1 MKALIIEDE
10 KMAQANLARLLK
22 NSFPEME
29 IVAMIDSVRG
39 AVEFLSARPKLDVI
53 FMDVELSDGIC
64 FEIFRSVQISA
75 PLIMTTAYDS
85 YAVKAFEAGS
95 IDYLLKPVDSDE
107 LLRAVGRARERLN
120 ASASIDKLL
129 SVLGQDSKKY
139 KEKSVVRCGDR
150 IIPIQSSDIALFF
163 SEDKANYLLTK
174 NGERYLIESTIDSLE
189 SELDPSKF
197 YRISRGCIVAFS
209 AIKSVSR
216 TSSGRLVVIS
226 QPASPVELTVSRGR
240 VEGFIAWLE

>member
-75 PLIMTTAYDS
+75 PVIMTTAYDS

-216 TSSGRLVVIS
+216 TSTGRLVVIS

>member
-22 NSFPEME
+22 NSFPEIE

-75 PLIMTTAYDS
+75 PVIMTTAYDS

-95 IDYLLKPVDSDE
+95 IDYLLKPVDSDA

>member
-1 MKALIIEDE
+1 MQALIIEDE

-39 AVEFLSARPKLDVI
+39 AVEFLSERPKLDVI

-75 PLIMTTAYDS
+75 PVIMTTAYDS

-95 IDYLLKPVDSDE
+95 IDYLLKPVDSDA

-189 SELDPSKF
+189 GELDPSKF

-216 TSSGRLVVIS
+216 TSTGRLVVIS

>member
-75 PLIMTTAYDS
+75 PVIMTTAYDS

-95 IDYLLKPVDSDE
+95 IDYLLKPVDSDA

-150 IIPIQSSDIALFF
+150 IIPIQSNDIALFF

-216 TSSGRLVVIS
+216 TSTGRLVVIS

>member
-75 PLIMTTAYDS
+75 PVIMTTAYDS

-209 AIKSVSR
+209 ALKSVSR